1 MKRKCF
7 IFLFLTFYLIGFAQ
21 NKKIDTANMLCS
33 YVYEYLTDTL
43 SGEQQRKEDLLYLQ
57 IWQSVQ
63 NAIAI
68 ILISV
73 IL

>member
-7 IFLFLTFYLIGFAQ
+7 VFLFLTICLIGFAQ

-43 SGEQQRKEDLLYLQ
+43 TGEQQR
-57 IWQSVQ
+57 
-63 NAIAI
+63 
-68 ILISV
+68 
-73 IL
+73 

>member
-1 MKRKCF
+1 MERKCF
-7 IFLFLTFYLIGFAQ
+7 VFLFLTFYLIGFAQ

-43 SGEQQRKEDLLYLQ
+43 ENNNARKICSICKSE
-57 IWQSVQ
+57 QSVQ